1 MKRLFAASML
11 LLTLG
16 MPAVAHAEQGPG
28 YGGDADGLEV
38 SWKTNENQALAA
50 APPPVPTDTESGA
63 SSQPAQD
70 PERIAT
76 AADAAQ
82 LQIDGIGFRGLSEVQ
97 IQFGSA
103 QPVAVRADQTGTI
116 TADFPATGAA
126 DPGTTVVAIGRGPSG
141 ATRTLVGS
149 IPPLPHGTNL
159 MGLVPWVLVVP
170 VVLLAV
176 AGMIGRRPRRVREY
190 EVPSLLLAPA
200 PTGPMIAAYPMPA
213 PTTAPIALV
222 HG

>member
-1 MKRLFAASML
+1 
-11 LLTLG
+11 
-16 MPAVAHAEQGPG
+16 
-28 YGGDADGLEV
+28 
-38 SWKTNENQALAA
+38 
-50 APPPVPTDTESGA
+50 
-63 SSQPAQD
+63 
-70 PERIAT
+70 
-76 AADAAQ
+76 
-82 LQIDGIGFRGLSEVQ
+82 
-97 IQFGSA
+97 
-103 QPVAVRADQTGTI
+103 
-116 TADFPATGAA
+116 
-126 DPGTTVVAIGRGPSG
+126 
-141 ATRTLVGS
+141 
-149 IPPLPHGTNL
+149 